1 MLVPLLILVLVR
13 IVNLNEE
20 LRKLLYFSASVLILL
35 GIFSMRWNVVIGG
48 QLYSKSFRGLMAYK
62 MEITGI
68 ESLVTALALLALPFI
83 ILTVLFW
90 LLPPRWMEQNVP
102 AAAH

>member
-1 MLVPLLILVLVR
+1 
-13 IVNLNEE
+13 
-20 LRKLLYFSASVLILL
+20 
-35 GIFSMRWNVVIGG
+35 
-48 QLYSKSFRGLMAYK
+48 MAYK